1 MDKIMQLEVASYSL
15 YLFPKVFLSN
25 LSWVNKSSSE
35 AEYLWM
41 LRKIKLS
48 LYAWVFSLL
57 LFWRHWPPRKGCEK
71 RGTALL
77 RDGLSVPGS
86 DAVLM
91 CWGKG
96 TYVASVHTDGLYG
109 SIGERKPV
117 GLSGIVC
124 LSNITVKTT
133 HFPPWKLLPR

>member
-15 YLFPKVFLSN
+15 YMFQKVFLSN

-41 LRKIKLS
+41 LQKVKLS

-57 LFWRHWPPRKGCEK
+57 LFWRHCPPRNGCRN
-71 RGTALL
+71 RGTVLL

-91 CWGKG
+91 CCGKG
-96 TYVASVHTDGLYG
+96 TYVASIHTNALYG
-109 SIGERKPV
+109 SIAERKPV
-117 GLSGIVC
+117 GFSGIVC
-124 LSNITVKTT
+124 LTNITVKTT